1 MESPERKENRCGM
14 HPVKRKTKKPER
26 KQTAGSQN
34 GKAGGLTLSKTVLAG
49 SIRAP
54 RAFFQPKFGKD

>member
-1 MESPERKENRCGM
+1 MVFIVRVFSL
-14 HPVKRKTKKPER
+14 T
-26 KQTAGSQN
+26 KQTAVSQN